1 MQAFSYLQRNIHD
14 KNYITLW
21 SIWLALF
28 VWGAMTKLNPYLP
41 PLFGFLLA
49 GAMILKN
56 REYVIGIFA
65 YFLFFEADRGYFLFS
80 TWLFFYLH
88 INFIMPLISSVVD
101 CKKCLLVVSVAV
113 GYLLYYFL
121 LFCLG
126 ALFLEKIHMFTLLP
140 VFVYIA
146 IESFLILVIE

>member
-1 MQAFSYLQRNIHD
+1 MQTFSYLQRNIYD
-14 KNYITLW
+14 KNN
-21 SIWLALF
+21 LALGTAWLGLF
-28 VWGAMTKLNPYLP
+28 LWGSITKLNPYLP

-49 GAMILKN
+49 GAMVIKN
-56 REYVIGIFA
+56 KEYVIGIFA

-80 TWLFFYLH
+80 TWLFFYIH
-88 INFIMPLISSVVD
+88 IKFIMPLIASVID
-101 CKKCLLVVSVAV
+101 CKKCLLVISVAI

-126 ALFLEKIHMFTLLP
+126 AIFLEKLHIFTLFP

-146 IESFLILVIE
+146 IESFMIMVLE